1 MVKTILFLI
10 LLFGTPA
17 IACTN
22 KDAPKGLNASDIVP
36 LTLIGVFT
44 LAAGAYILSH
54 RND

>member
-1 MVKTILFLI
+1 MVKSLLFLT

-36 LTLIGVFT
+36 ITLIGVLT
-44 LAAGAYILSH
+44 LAGGIYFLSH